1 MTRAKFPCSS
11 PVSFGRVLSN
21 LPELCQQGQHCQMKS
36 IHSRPIKWLGSLQ
49 GLVYPSMAHMAG
61 QDHRPKMATLISTL
75 FCFPNLGRRIR
86 GRSAPSLLLA
96 TSLPP
101 ANAAVKPC
109 SKNRP
114 LQQDELIL
122 LPCLP
127 ASWWIHPCL
136 LSGLAETNHHVATR
150 VQQSPANSVKWGW
163 RDNSTD
169 DAKGMDER
177 GMDGR
182 GQGTRAADDAP
193 GAALGA

>member
-1 MTRAKFPCSS
+1 
-11 PVSFGRVLSN
+11 
-21 LPELCQQGQHCQMKS
+21 
-36 IHSRPIKWLGSLQ
+36 
-49 GLVYPSMAHMAG
+49 MAHMAG
-61 QDHRPKMATLISTL
+61 QDQRPKMATLISTL

-86 GRSAPSLLLA
+86 GRSAPSLPR
-96 TSLPP
+96 TPLPP
-101 ANAAVKPC
+101 ANAAVKPY

-127 ASWWIHPCL
+127 ASWYVHPCRL
-136 LSGLAETNHHVATR
+136 GGLAETNHHLYHVATR

-163 RDNSTD
+163 RDNSTE

-177 GMDGR
+177 GMDVR